1 MKTGYLLPL
10 IVAILLFSCQNKTKK
25 DKADAIYFGGT
36 IITMED
42 ANPTVEAVVVKDGKI
57 IFTGKKTEA
66 DQYLGD
72 STKTYDLKGKTLLPG
87 FIDAHGHITS
97 RAGMIQ
103 AIDLSPS
110 PYGTVNSIPDLQNT
124 VKKYIKDHKIPAGLP
139 LIGNGYD
146 DAIMIKHRH
155 PTRQELDAISETN
168 PIITIHASGHAA
180 VANSAMLKF
189 VGIEENAND
198 PAGGHYGRDQKTGK
212 LNGKLEENACFTA
225 LLTLTKKMSKDQGAK
240 IAKMEDTYV
249 LDGDTNLTQSMKNLM
264 IAQDEWLSYGQTTIC
279 DGRTMGESVSLLKEA
294 AAKKLLKAD
303 LVYFPDFEYFKKDFD
318 KFKPEYMKYNN
329 RLKLGGFKFSDD
341 GSPQGK
347 TAWLTIPYLIPPA
360 GQRPDYKGFPIF
372 TDSVLYNDLKI
383 LFSNG
388 ITAQLHVNGDAAID
402 QAIRVIK
409 KLKDEGI
416 YKPELRAALI
426 HVQNSRPDH
435 IQKIK
440 DIGVIPSY
448 FSTQVYLWGDWHYSS
463 VFGPERAAFISP
475 ANSALKAGIIFTM
488 HHDSPV
494 TPPDLLTSVYAAV
507 NRKTRSGRILGPNER
522 IKPIE
527 ALKAIT
533 INAAY
538 QYHEE
543 DTKGS
548 LKVGK
553 FADMVILDQDPLTIN
568 PEKIREIKVLETIK
582 EGKSLY
588 KRGLNKTTSG

>member
-1 MKTGYLLPL
+1 MKIRLYFYLVIP
-10 IVAILLFSCQNKTKK
+10 VFLFACKNKANNQ
-25 DKADAIYFGGT
+25 KADAIYFGGT

-42 ANPTVEAVVVKDGKI
+42 ASPSVEAVVVKQGKI
-57 IFTGKKTEA
+57 IFTGKKSDA

-103 AIDLSPS
+103 AIDLSPT

-124 VKKYIKDHKIPAGLP
+124 IKKYIKDHKIPSEIP

-146 DAIMIKHRH
+146 DAIMVEHRH
-155 PTRQELDAISETN
+155 PTRQELDAASKTN
-168 PIITIHASGHAA
+168 PIIVIHASGHAC

-189 VGIEENAND
+189 VGIDENAKD
-198 PAGGHYGRDQKTGK
+198 PVGGHYGRDEKTGR
-212 LNGKLEENACFTA
+212 LNGKLEENGCFTA
-225 LLTLTKKMSKDQGAK
+225 LLALTKKMSKDKGAK
-240 IAKMEDTYV
+240 IDDMEDTYA
-249 LDGDTNLTQSMKNLM
+249 LDADTNLTQSMKNLM

-294 AAKKLLKAD
+294 AARKLLKAD
-303 LVYFPDFEYFKKDFD
+303 LVYFPDYEYFKKDFD
-318 KFKPEYMKYNN
+318 KFKPEYMKYNH

-347 TAWLTIPYLIPPA
+347 TAWLTIPYLIPPT
-360 GQRPDYKGFPIF
+360 GQGPDYKGFPIF
-372 TDSVLYNDLKI
+372 TDSILYDDLKT
-383 LFSNG
+383 LFKNG

-416 YKPELRAALI
+416 YKPELRATLI

-440 DIGVIPSY
+440 EIGVIPSY
-448 FSTQVYLWGDWHYSS
+448 FSTHVYLWGDWHYSS
-463 VFGPERAAFISP
+463 VFGPDRAAFISP
-475 ANSALKAGIIFTM
+475 ANSALKAGILFTM

-494 TPPDLLTSVYAAV
+494 TPPDLLTAVYSAV

-543 DTKGS
+543 NTKGS

-553 FADMVILDQDPLTIN
+553 LADMVVLDQDPLTIN

-582 EGKSLY
+582 EGKSVY
-588 KRGLNKTTSG
+588 KRAI